1 MKLKKEI
8 LGWILIVIICVA
20 IEVLFFNFRAIESL
34 SFEEASFK
42 SEYTVE
48 DDSLIIEMSDI
59 NQHVD
64 NLFLDVNLCDEDSE
78 VISGVPIDVIV
89 SKTDAADSTYY
100 ELPKSKIVS
109 DNEQSKY
116 LRLHLSGESKKIK
129 VELSAKE
136 KGKLVVK
143 DLGINKKRPFDFSFV
158 RLIVLFVVFGSIY
171 LFRNKSILFKR
182 DFSIKSKKQIAVMVL
197 FFACYILFSLGVLKC
212 NLAYDAWR
220 TDPAPTRQYEML
232 TESLKE
238 GHLNLD
244 YEIAPELDQVD
255 NPYDFYSRIEA
266 GGNYLFDI
274 AYYDHNYYV
283 YFGIVPVLL
292 VYLPIYLI
300 TGILLKTYQVVFAFG
315 VFLFIGIFLFLY
327 SLIKRYQ
334 LKVSF
339 GKFLL
344 ADIALLMSAGGIALV
359 YPGNTYSLAI
369 LSAIAFVFWGLSFW
383 LLSSDGKGKISKPLL
398 VLGSICMALTAGCR
412 PHLAILILA
421 SFAIFFEDIKNSRF
435 FSKKGIWNVLAISLP
450 IIVVAI
456 GLMTYNYLRFDSI
469 FEFGAKYNF
478 TGVDMT
484 HQVGSG
490 VKFIQGIWEYVFA
503 PIPIVDHFP
512 YLQLRDLS
520 SDYLGYFYLHD
531 MYGGMIWLF
540 PLSILSL
547 GIFSANK
554 KGELKKFGIFLFV
567 IGCVIVL
574 ADIWMAGITT
584 RYMYDFTFIFVII
597 GVIVSFWSTDSTKNS
612 EGRIKHFLVSSAV
625 LVSFFIQVVAIL
637 IPNIQS
643 GLLLRNP
650 DLYYSIEILFRM

>member
-8 LGWILIVIICVA
+8 FGWILIVLICVV
-20 IEVLFFNFRAIESL
+20 IEVLFFNYRAIESL

-42 SEYTVE
+42 SDYYVR
-48 DDSLIIEMSDI
+48 DDSLVIEMNDI

-64 NLFLDVNLCDEDSE
+64 NVFLDVNLCDEGSD
-78 VISGVPIDVIV
+78 VISGAPIDVVV

-116 LRLHLSGESKKIK
+116 LRLHLSGDSEKIK
-129 VELSAKE
+129 VELSSKD
-136 KGKLVVK
+136 KGELVVNA
-143 DLGINKKRPFDFSFV
+143 LGINEKRPFDFSFV
-158 RLIVLFVVFGSIY
+158 RLIVLFAFFGSIF
-171 LFRNKSILFKR
+171 LFRKNSIIFKK
-182 DFSIKSKKQIAVMVL
+182 DFSLKSKGQLAIMALL
-197 FFACYILFSLGVLKC
+197 FVCYILFILGMLKC
-212 NLAYDAWR
+212 NASYNAWL
-220 TDPAPTRQYEML
+220 TDPEPVRQYEML
-232 TESLKE
+232 TKSLAE
-238 GHLNLD
+238 GHLHLD
-244 YEIAPELDQVD
+244 YEIAPELDQID

-266 GGNYLFDI
+266 GGKYLFDI

-300 TGILLKTYQVVFAFG
+300 TGVVLKTYQVVFAFG
-315 VFLFIGIFLFLY
+315 VFLFVGIFIFLC
-327 SLIKRYQ
+327 SLIKRYG
-334 LKVSF
+334 LKISF

-344 ADIALLMSAGGIALV
+344 ADIALTMSAGGIALV

-369 LSAIAFVFWGLSFW
+369 LSAVAFVFWGLALW
-383 LLSSDGKGKISKPLL
+383 LLASDGKGKISKPLL
-398 VLGSICMALTAGCR
+398 VLGSLCMALVAGCR
-412 PHLAILILA
+412 PHLALLIL
-421 SFAIFFEDIKNSRF
+421 SGLGIFWGDIKNSRF
-435 FSKKGIWNVLAISLP
+435 FSKKGVGNLVSISLP
-450 IIVVAI
+450 IMLVAI
-456 GLMTYNYLRFDSI
+456 GLMAYNYLRFDSI

-540 PLSILSL
+540 PLSILSV
-547 GIFSANK
+547 GVFSANR

-597 GVIVSFWSTDSTKNS
+597 GVIVSFWSTDNTKNS

-637 IPNIQS
+637 IPNIQN
-643 GLLLRNP
+643 GLYLRNP
-650 DLYYSIEILFRM
+650 NLYYSLEILFRM